1 MPTEYRVYIG
11 TYTNA
16 LPHVA
21 GKGEGIYVFDFDAQ
35 TGALR
40 PLTVAAGVVNPSFVA
55 LDPRRRYLY
64 AVNET
69 KEWEGQPGGGVSAF
83 AIDPRSGGLTF
94 LNRQSSHGA
103 DPCHLTV
110 DATGAC
116 VIVANHENGSVAAYP
131 IQVDGSLGPAGDV
144 IQHVGS
150 SAHPVHQRGPHAHSV
165 NVDPTNRFAV
175 VCDKGIDKV
184 MVYHLDARQAKLVP
198 NDPPS
203 ASVQPGSAPRHL
215 AFHPSRPYA
224 FVINEIASTLAAFAF
239 DEASGAIR
247 EVNTVSTL
255 PTGYSGRNST
265 ADVHV
270 HPNGKFVYGSNRGHD
285 SIAIF
290 AVDVATGKISPIG
303 HQSTQGAVP
312 RNFNLDPTGR
322 LLLAAN
328 QNSDTI
334 VAFAVDPT
342 NGTLTPTGAVTSV
355 PTPVCIQ
362 FAAR

>member
-1 MPTEYRVYIG
+1 
-11 TYTNA
+11 
-16 LPHVA
+16 
-21 GKGEGIYVFDFDAQ
+21 
-35 TGALR
+35 
-40 PLTVAAGVVNPSFVA
+40 
-55 LDPRRRYLY
+55 
-64 AVNET
+64 
-69 KEWEGQPGGGVSAF
+69 
-83 AIDPRSGGLTF
+83 
-94 LNRQSSHGA
+94 
-103 DPCHLTV
+103 
-110 DATGAC
+110 
-116 VIVANHENGSVAAYP
+116 
-131 IQVDGSLGPAGDV
+131 
-144 IQHVGS
+144 
-150 SAHPVHQRGPHAHSV
+150 V

-184 MVYHLDARQAKLVP
+184 MVYRLDPRQAKLVP

-224 FVINEIASTLAAFAF
+224 FVINEIASTLTSFAF

-255 PTGYSGRNST
+255 PAGYSGRNST

-270 HPNGKFVYGSNRGHD
+270 HPNGKFVYGSNRGND

-290 AVDVATGKISPIG
+290 AVDEGTGKITPIG

-342 NGTLTPTGAVTSV
+342 NGTLTPTGAVASV
-355 PTPVCIQ
+355 PPPVCIQ
-362 FAAR
+362 FAARET